1 MEEFES
7 EEFQEVMLSELSE
20 RIEELN
26 TGLMTLEKD
35 PTKKEAYDN
44 ILRTLHSLKGLF
56 SLSGYPQLSSLTHSM
71 ENLLTSIDSAR
82 LDKVILLLFQYS
94 DELRRLA
101 SSLQGGKTPELLRFD
116 QLTQQLA
123 SFDEFMVNL
132 GNKLGIK
139 VLFSPDCKVISA
151 RSLVLLKKLK
161 KKATIERT
169 IPPMEEIQ
177 AGLTFKELYLEITT
191 LEDDETISGIIEESQ
206 DVLSASMSRLLD
218 SVSTVEKTGV
228 MEDNQEPLNVRVG
241 LRDLDQ
247 IIQLLGELVI
257 SGQFIREIGEQQAYS
272 RAFKENLAS
281 YERTIANIQ
290 DLVIRMRLVP
300 LETILTRFPRMVRDL
315 SQEEGKK
322 IDFIITGKHIGI
334 DRQIIEKLTNP
345 LTHLIR
351 NAVSH
356 GIESPEERLK
366 SSKDE
371 RGTIRLAISH
381 EHSDIIIEIR
391 DNGRGLD
398 YQEIRKKADEL
409 GLINQGA
416 ELTNEGLQHLLFS
429 QHLST
434 AEKTTEISGRGVG
447 LNIVKQII
455 EENGGNIEI
464 DSEPGKYTTIR
475 MIIPISVAITKVLML
490 SIQKHRFAIPMANI
504 EQILS
509 IPAEKILQDSDNA
522 ASKSIVVDNTPVPL
536 VDLREYLKFNS
547 SQLSMIHEEKPRIYD
562 GNHHEHIVLWR
573 KGSRNVGFLVNDLLG
588 ERDVVIKPINDFL
601 SQVGTFSGAT
611 ILEGGQVVLIID
623 PMNFLEA
630 KVNA

>member
-1 MEEFES
+1 MEDFKS

-26 TGLMTLEKD
+26 TGLMALEKD
-35 PTKKEAYDN
+35 PTKKEAYDD

-56 SLSGYPQLSSLTHSM
+56 GLSGYPQLSSLTHSM

-82 LDKVILLLFQYS
+82 LDRVIILLFQYS

-116 QLTQQLA
+116 QLTQLLA

-161 KKATIERT
+161 KKATIER
-169 IPPMEEIQ
+169 IVPPLEEIQ
-177 AGLTFKELYLEITT
+177 AGITFKELYLEITT
-191 LEDDETISGIIEESQ
+191 QEDDEAITQIIEESQ

-218 SVSTVEKTGV
+218 SVSTTDKTGII
-228 MEDNQEPLNVRVG
+228 EDNQEPLNVRVG

-257 SGQFIREIGEQQAYS
+257 SGQFIREIGEQQSYS
-272 RAFKENLAS
+272 RDFKENLAS

-356 GIESPEERLK
+356 GVESPEERLK
-366 SSKDE
+366 KKKDE
-371 RGTIRLAISH
+371 RGTIRLMVSH
-381 EHSDIIIEIR
+381 ERSDIVIEIR

-398 YQEIRKKADEL
+398 YKKIRTKAEKFGLIRKGENRSNEEL
-409 GLINQGA
+409 HQ
-416 ELTNEGLQHLLFS
+416 LLFS

-434 AEKTTEISGRGVG
+434 AEKTTEISGRGIG

-464 DSEPGKYTTIR
+464 DSEPDKFTSIQ

-509 IPAEKILQDSDNA
+509 IPVNKILHDSNDTM
-522 ASKSIVVDNTPVPL
+522 SKSIIIDNTPVPL
-536 VDLREYLKFNS
+536 VDLRAVLKFNS
-547 SQLSMIHEEKPRIYD
+547 SVKDSIQEKETASNKLKQHELV
-562 GNHHEHIVLWR
+562 VLWR
-573 KGSRNVGFLVNDLLG
+573 KGTRSIGFLVNDLLG

-623 PMNFLEA
+623 PMNFLET
-630 KVNA
+630 KINA

>member
-1 MEEFES
+1 MEDLKS
-7 EEFQEVMLSELSE
+7 EEFQEVMLSELFE

-26 TGLMTLEKD
+26 AGLMTLEKD
-35 PTKKEAYDN
+35 PTQKEAYDS

-169 IPPMEEIQ
+169 VPPVEEIQ
-177 AGLTFKELYLEITT
+177 AGSTFKELYLEITT
-191 LEDDETISGIIEESQ
+191 LEDDEAITKIVEESQ

-218 SVSTVEKTGV
+218 SVSTTDKTGV

-272 RAFKENLAS
+272 RIFKENLAS

-356 GIESPEERLK
+356 GIESPEKRLK
-366 SSKDE
+366 NKKDE

-381 EHSDIIIEIR
+381 EHSDIVIEIR
-391 DNGRGLD
+391 DNG
-398 YQEIRKKADEL
+398 
-409 GLINQGA
+409 
-416 ELTNEGLQHLLFS
+416 
-429 QHLST
+429 
-434 AEKTTEISGRGVG
+434 
-447 LNIVKQII
+447 
-455 EENGGNIEI
+455 
-464 DSEPGKYTTIR
+464 
-475 MIIPISVAITKVLML
+475 
-490 SIQKHRFAIPMANI
+490 
-504 EQILS
+504 
-509 IPAEKILQDSDNA
+509 
-522 ASKSIVVDNTPVPL
+522 
-536 VDLREYLKFNS
+536 
-547 SQLSMIHEEKPRIYD
+547 
-562 GNHHEHIVLWR
+562 
-573 KGSRNVGFLVNDLLG
+573 
-588 ERDVVIKPINDFL
+588 
-601 SQVGTFSGAT
+601 
-611 ILEGGQVVLIID
+611 
-623 PMNFLEA
+623 
-630 KVNA
+630 